1 MKPTILEV
9 SREELLNLLEH
20 ARTEALSEQ
29 EYQQL
34 KAALKTLVYL
44 TQLVEDKNTTIG
56 RLRQILVGTSGEK
69 MSRVLEMLVA

>member
-1 MKPTILEV
+1 MKPTIPRLEV

-34 KAALKTLVYL
+34 KAALETLVYL

-56 RLRQILVGTSGEK
+56 RLRQIVVFLSSTN
-69 MSRVLEMLVA
+69 